1 MELFHI
7 VQEVHYSYGTLA
19 CMVHV
24 LKMGYR
30 GRSHDHGMT
39 GHMIKKCECVQ
50 IGKGKPVIPHDITAS
65 TVKYTFGSLKY
76 AVT

>member
-1 MELFHI
+1 MELFNI

-39 GHMIKKCECVQ
+39 GHMIKSSLQSEYDRERRSC
-50 IGKGKPVIPHDITAS
+50 HIT
-65 TVKYTFGSLKY
+65 VM
-76 AVT
+76 

>member
-1 MELFHI
+1 MQLEIHAIVHLYRINMELFHI

-39 GHMIKKCECVQ
+39 GHMINKCSL
-50 IGKGKPVIPHDITAS
+50 ITTES
-65 TVKYTFGSLKY
+65 V
-76 AVT
+76 